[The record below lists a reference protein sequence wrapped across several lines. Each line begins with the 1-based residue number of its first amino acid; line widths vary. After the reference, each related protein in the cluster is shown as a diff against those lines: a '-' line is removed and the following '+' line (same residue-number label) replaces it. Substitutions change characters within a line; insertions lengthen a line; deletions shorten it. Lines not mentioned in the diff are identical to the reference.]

1 MQTNTSFVTSAQSTT
16 ANSGSELTQPTSANV
31 VQNDKIAL
39 ATAHASG
46 SVRNHFEQLAVER
59 EAWESTVYRTNN
71 EQLYV
76 LLQKCFQTYQAMSGG
91 EDEAVNLRK
100 GLADYIN
107 TKGYKFHVGTHSL
120 VKIVKCVF
128 GNDRRRVSAYGI
140 VLRTALAKNISVL
153 DIPEFIQSQGGVEE
167 IRLAKSPNAMT
178 AKLKAQA
185 GAEAVQSSNLGV
197 FASNSLASKLDAG
210 NIGKSVVLIG
220 TWQADGSIIV
230 RSVVQHDSAVN
241 AALACHYSANKDALK
256 QVVAEQKAA
265 NDDQVKQDV
274 ISAAV
279 QAAVVNA

>member
-1 MQTNTSFVTSAQSTT
+1 
-16 ANSGSELTQPTSANV
+16 
-31 VQNDKIAL
+31 
-39 ATAHASG
+39 
-46 SVRNHFEQLAVER
+46 
-59 EAWESTVYRTNN
+59 VYRTNN

-185 GAEAVQSSNLGV
+185 GAEAVQSSSLGV